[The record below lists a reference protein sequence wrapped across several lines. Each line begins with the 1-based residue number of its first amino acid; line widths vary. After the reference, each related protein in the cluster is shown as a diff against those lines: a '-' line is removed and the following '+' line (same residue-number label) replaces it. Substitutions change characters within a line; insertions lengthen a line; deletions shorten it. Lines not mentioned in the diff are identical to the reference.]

1 METMDNK
8 QKLISEILTVNDKSN
23 QIILQDNPSFFYRVN
38 TKFKESDNL
47 KNNLE
52 TMDIK
57 QLKNYLVATK
67 ETHKIITN
75 KEGRGSD

>member
-1 METMDNK
+1 MNK
-8 QKLISEILTVNDKSN
+8 EKLISEILTVNDKSN
-23 QIILQDNPSFFYRVN
+23 QIILKDNPSFFYRVN
-38 TKFKESDNL
+38 TKFKESDTL

-52 TMDIK
+52 SMDIK

-75 KEGRGSD
+75 KGKLNK